1 MAPSFHTH
9 WHRFSVC
16 RISNRFEVV
25 TEKVNNI
32 PKTTQELVELIDFV
46 RQSQT
51 EIFPE
56 LIVQV
61 EAAGK
66 RLLFLLDYTILSSEC
81 AVFQRTGRLLISLD
95 VAL

>member
-1 MAPSFHTH
+1 M
-9 WHRFSVC
+9 
-16 RISNRFEVV
+16 

-46 RQSQT
+46 RHSQT

-56 LIVQV
+56 LIEEV

-66 RLLFLLDYTILSSEC
+66 RLLFLLDYTILSSKYNFNNF
-81 AVFQRTGRLLISLD
+81 V
-95 VAL
+95 

>member
-1 MAPSFHTH
+1 M
-9 WHRFSVC
+9 
-16 RISNRFEVV
+16 

-46 RQSQT
+46 RHSQS

-56 LIVQV
+56 LIEEV

-66 RLLFLLDYTILSSEC
+66 RLLFLLDYTILSSK
-81 AVFQRTGRLLISLD
+81 
-95 VAL
+95 